1 MSNQPSERGFT
12 LMELMVTIAVLAI
25 LVAIAAPS
33 FNDFFDKYRVRGAA
47 NDVISVVSQARAEA
61 SKSGRAVEV
70 DFGGTA
76 DTSGAWCVAASP
88 AVVPT
93 DGTPIGVSTGCSC
106 AGSGGT
112 PVGCNL
118 IGGEVMAVAQGAHPG
133 VKASAATVALNFS
146 FDSRLG
152 LVVPVANHEA
162 LLTSPTGKYSLRV
175 AVNPL
180 GQANL
185 CTPSG
190 TPVIAG
196 VSTCS

>member
-1 MSNQPSERGFT
+1 MSNQSSERGFT

-61 SKSGRAVEV
+61 AKSGRAVQV
-70 DFGGTA
+70 NFGGT
-76 DTSGAWCVAASP
+76 TGAWCVAASP
-88 AVVPT
+88 ALVPT
-93 DGTPIGVSTGCSC
+93 AGQPIGASAGCDC
-106 AGSGGT
+106 TTAGS
-112 PVGCNL
+112 CNPM
-118 IGGEVMAVAQGAHPG
+118 GDGEVLAVAVGAHPG
-133 VKASAATVALNFS
+133 VSASSATIAKSFS

-152 LVVPVANHEA
+152 LVVPLADHQAVFN
-162 LLTSPTGKYSLRV
+162 SPTGKYALQV

-190 TPVIAG
+190 KPLIAG